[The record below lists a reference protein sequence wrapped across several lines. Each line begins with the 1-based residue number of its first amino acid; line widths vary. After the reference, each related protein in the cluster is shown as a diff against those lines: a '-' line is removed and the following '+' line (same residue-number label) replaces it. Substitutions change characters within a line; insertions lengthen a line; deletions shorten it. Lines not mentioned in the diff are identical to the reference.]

1 MIKTV
6 TMNPAVDKTVE
17 IADFRIGAVNRIT
30 SVRLDAG
37 GKGINVSKTI
47 MALQGSSMATGILA
61 GKNGAYIKDYL
72 DKSLVD
78 NDFIFVKGETRT
90 NLKVVDIINKTNT
103 DINEP
108 GSLNVKEEDLSILE
122 KKIFEDMGSEDILV
136 LSGSV
141 PSTVPAGIYKDW
153 TERAVKSGI
162 RVLLD
167 ADRELLR
174 EGLKSR
180 PYMVKPN
187 ISELENLLGRKLSSM
202 DEIVEAGESLLA
214 KGVELVVISLGEKGA
229 VFLTKGVSIHAEGL
243 KVELK
248 STVGAGDAMV
258 AALAYALSRGYTLE
272 KAAALSVAAA
282 AAKVASP
289 GSSPPELE
297 AIKAL
302 EGRVRL
308 NHLK

>member
-30 SVRLDAG
+30 SIRLDAG

-47 MALQGSSMATGILA
+47 KALQGSSLASGILA
-61 GKNGAYIKDYL
+61 GRSGAYIKDYL
-72 DKSLVD
+72 DQSLVD
-78 NDFIFVKGETRT
+78 NDFLFVKGETRT
-90 NLKVVDIINKTNT
+90 NLKVVDLLNKTNT

-108 GSLNVKEEDLSILE
+108 GSLDIKEGDLSILE
-122 KKIFEDMGSEDILV
+122 KKVFSGMSSEDILV

-141 PSTVPAGIYKDW
+141 PSTVPSGIYKVW

-162 RVLLD
+162 KVLLD
-167 ADRELLR
+167 ADRELLK

-187 ISELENLLGRKLSSM
+187 ISELEGLLSRKLTSM
-202 DEIVEAGESLLA
+202 DEIVVAGESLLE
-214 KGVELVVISLGEKGA
+214 KGIELVVISLGENGA
-229 VFLTKGVSIHAEGL
+229 VFLSKGVSIHAEGL
-243 KVELK
+243 TVEVK

-258 AALAYALSRGYTLE
+258 AALAYALSRGYSLE

-289 GSSPPELE
+289 GSSPPELKV
-297 AIKAL
+297 INDL
-302 EGRVRL
+302 EGQVRL
-308 NHLK
+308 NYLK